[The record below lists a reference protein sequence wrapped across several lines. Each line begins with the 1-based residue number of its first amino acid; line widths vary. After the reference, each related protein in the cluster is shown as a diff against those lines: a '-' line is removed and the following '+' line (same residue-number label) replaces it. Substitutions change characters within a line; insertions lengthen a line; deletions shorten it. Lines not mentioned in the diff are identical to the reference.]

1 MMIFLKLLLSSGLIF
16 IAATASTY
24 NESLCDQSSKYIT
37 PIHYD
42 IKLLSYFEGNIFYGE
57 CNISISILNKTQH
70 IYLHSEQLC
79 VKNVELI
86 KNFERYHENDKDTVY
101 KLTYNTIENTID
113 ILFMNELSPR
123 NYILNIKYHG
133 IADEVF
139 KIFNVKKLTA
149 WVGAPHFQKIGA
161 GPLIP
166 CWEKHNL
173 LLNAIFKL
181 SIGCTH
187 CTALSNM
194 PMRNTEIDK
203 NNLVWKHFGTTP
215 AMSPHLAKMVVSNY
229 LFLHDNKTENIK
241 MWYRY
246 KSKFYMEFAKNVV
259 KNFMLHI
266 DKNIPKYSKMI
277 LHVTHAAIPNFYD
290 KSDTVFG
297 LVLYRETD
305 IIYDKNLHPVA
316 HKIQVAQLVGHIY
329 IIYPEFRIVHLFVVQ
344 HQHNSFYLDDY
355 RLWNSTSQDD
365 SLLQIRQSIRA
376 PCIVRMVQQIF
387 YDQIFWKRF
396 CSYINSTMADI
407 GLQTFKYWGLEKYCP
422 LIKIIRNYKDTMNE
436 ANVLMQNINTL
447 KIDCLPVTF
456 TIQTSPNFTEFTHHM
471 VCVSKV
477 LKISLPFEEK
487 GWMIFNIQQIGYYR
501 VNYDSENWRRISNYL
516 NTNDHT
522 KIHVLNRAQ
531 IIDDAFHLMI
541 AGQLDSAIFWD
552 ITLYLQQEIDYT
564 AWYPMFKALE
574 YMFNT
579 FLVWE
584 ERMMHFKNRIMQG
597 LNNVLKRIKYKEI
610 DDIDELRKCLRQEA
624 ARWACFLG
632 GIICKKTANN
642 KLKQHI
648 KDPETHRLLP
658 WWKEWTYCNGLMI
671 NINETTWKSVYN
683 AGLEK
688 SDTKFSEYLACTQDA
703 NIIKDH
709 LTLKYI
715 NITQREY
722 QYLVN
727 NFLHIITKHAKNPTI
742 LLKIMYIGHLIE
754 KWDALVLNGHSIADM
769 FFMAPDYD
777 GRSVT
782 VTVTSTPKGRKGLN
796 ASPARDSARKS
807 VRVEKDEEKEI
818 ASFYREVRQRDGSVD
833 KSGRAVSIRARPFRK
848 LMRFPQDARWTCNK
862 ARRARVPSE
871 AHVGLCRRQE
881 WLSDIKLPYVE
892 PSSSTTLDTQDLYA
906 NNFIPAPNATC
917 DGIICPG
924 RHYFDWSSRCL

>member
-1 MMIFLKLLLSSGLIF
+1 M
-16 IAATASTY
+16 
-24 NESLCDQSSKYIT
+24 D
-37 PIHYD
+37 
-42 IKLLSYFEGNIFYGE
+42 
-57 CNISISILNKTQH
+57 
-70 IYLHSEQLC
+70 
-79 VKNVELI
+79 EL
-86 KNFERYHENDKDTVY
+86 
-101 KLTYNTIENTID
+101 
-113 ILFMNELSPR
+113 PPG
-123 NYILNIKYHG
+123 NYILNIKYRDT
-133 IADEVF
+133 ADKF
-139 KIFNVKKLTA
+139 FRIFNVKEKTA
-149 WVGAPHFQKIGA
+149 WIGAPHFQKIDA
-161 GPLIP
+161 GPLIS

-173 LLNAIFKL
+173 LLNATFKI

-194 PMRNTEIDK
+194 PLRNTEIDK

-215 AMSPHLAKMVVSNY
+215 AMSPHLVKMVVSNY

-246 KSKFYMEFAKNVV
+246 KSKFHMEFAKNVV

-277 LHVTHAAIPNFYD
+277 SHVTHAAIPNFYD

-316 HKIQVAQLVGHIY
+316 HKIQVAQLVGQKMMQQLLLFETLNNLSQSTLWSNKGDTRLLATYAVHK
-329 IIYPEFRIVHLFVVQ
+329 IYPEFRIVHLFVVQ

-355 RLWNSTSQDD
+355 RLWNSTLQDD

-516 NTNDHT
+516 NTNNHT

-552 ITLYLQQEIDYT
+552 IALYLQQEEDYT

-584 ERMMHFKNRIMQG
+584 ERMEDFKEKMRAIMI
-597 LNNVLKRIKYKEI
+597 NVLRKIGFEEI
-610 DDIDELRKCLRQEA
+610 DDNDELRKCLRQEA
-624 ARWACFLG
+624 ARWACFLDD
-632 GIICKKTANN
+632 INCKKKANN

-671 NINETTWKSVYN
+671 NINKTTWESVYDV
-683 AGLEK
+683 GLEK
-688 SDTKFSEYLACTQDA
+688 SDTKFLEYLACTEDT
-703 NIIKDH
+703 NIIKNYLTYKNSTHQEYHYH
-709 LTLKYI
+709 L
-715 NITQREY
+715 NS
-722 QYLVN
+722 
-727 NFLHIITKHAKNPTI
+727 FLPIITKHAKNPTI
-742 LLKIMYIGHLIE
+742 LLYIL
-754 KWDALVLNGHSIADM
+754 DN
-769 FFMAPDYD
+769 FFIIK
-777 GRSVT
+777 
-782 VTVTSTPKGRKGLN
+782 PK
-796 ASPARDSARKS
+796 
-807 VRVEKDEEKEI
+807 
-818 ASFYREVRQRDGSVD
+818 
-833 KSGRAVSIRARPFRK
+833 
-848 LMRFPQDARWTCNK
+848 
-862 ARRARVPSE
+862 
-871 AHVGLCRRQE
+871 HVGITAAFITIINNVYSVNLTQELNNYVQQLKRNTHFFDKIKEEQHLCIEQTMIQNFLRR
-881 WLSDIKLPYVE
+881 SI
-892 PSSSTTLDTQDLYA
+892 
-906 NNFIPAPNATC
+906 FI
-917 DGIICPG
+917 
-924 RHYFDWSSRCL
+924 SKQ